1 MRVAFGTLG
10 GVLAAVAAA
19 AVAALARA
27 TPLAPATLGRPT
39 GAARPYAPGCAPGRS
54 APPPVLAWAKASPA
68 GRSEA
73 PALAHLARLPPP
85 ALRRRRTI
93 LSVGDS
99 LGEDLG
105 LGLADVL
112 SADPNVRI
120 VEDAVGATGLAD
132 VAYYDWRSHLARD
145 LARSRPQVV
154 VVMLGGNDAVRFDQD
169 GRYVVFASPLWRRL
183 YGARVRTLMLEARRA
198 GAAVEW
204 VGMPVMAPGSVLSDD
219 AMRTLND
226 AYRRAAAGVPGAA
239 YPSTW
244 RLLQALGGGFTADL
258 TTRSGGV
265 QVVRDPDGVHIAPPA
280 GDALVACA
288 VVAAIDRA
296 EGVRLCLVPDDMW
309 RRFDVPRCPARPSA

>member
-10 GVLAAVAAA
+10 VVLTAVAAA
-19 AVAALARA
+19 AVVAFVRV
-27 TPLAPATLGRPT
+27 TPLAPAALGRPT
-39 GAARPYAPGCAPGRS
+39 GAARPCAPGCAPGRS
-54 APPPVLAWAKASPA
+54 APPPVLAWAEASPA

-73 PALAHLARLPPP
+73 TALPHRVRLPPP
-85 ALRRRRTI
+85 ALRRPLTI

-120 VEDAVGATGLAD
+120 VEDAVGSTGLAD

-154 VVMLGGNDAVRFDQD
+154 VVMLGGNDAVSFDQD
-169 GRYVVFASPLWRRL
+169 GRYVAFASPLWRRL
-183 YGARVRTLMLEARRA
+183 YGARVRALMLEARRA

-204 VGMPVMAPGSVLSDD
+204 VGMPVMAGGSVLSDD
-219 AMRTLND
+219 AMRTLNA
-226 AYRRAAAGVPGAA
+226 AYRRAAAGVPGVA
-239 YPSTW
+239 YLSTW
-244 RLLQALGGGFTADL
+244 RLFQAPGGGFTVDL

-280 GDALVACA
+280 GDALVASA

-296 EGVRLCLVPDDMW
+296 EGVRLCLAADDMW
-309 RRFDVPRCPARPSA
+309 RRFHAPRCPTRPPA